1 MKSHAMADEL
11 SNRQLTDPVGLGI
24 HCLNTNRCND
34 GHRASASGYRLFV
47 TRASEIGRLE
57 S

>member
-1 MKSHAMADEL
+1 MKSHAMADKV
-11 SNRQLTDPVGLGI
+11 SNRQLTTSVDLGI

-34 GHRASASGYRLFV
+34 GHWASASGYRLFV
-47 TRASEIGRLE
+47 TRASEIARLE